1 MELKTADLCTDEG
14 EIACTFVAAIEA
26 SPTPLTPH
34 PTAEQYTGWKHMS
47 GVCRADD
54 PAGDG
59 LVQINGKYSEFA
71 DGVGGHATQKECK
84 DHCEGEKDC
93 LGYAHK
99 ENGDCIIYGP
109 GLDVTD
115 LVWTAD
121 SHSITGPIGDK
132 TMHNVEYICGVKLP
146 PVAKPDV
153 MKESESCRPGAM
165 LALALWLTR
174 LWQ

>member
-1 MELKTADLCTDEG
+1 
-14 EIACTFVAAIEA
+14 
-26 SPTPLTPH
+26 
-34 PTAEQYTGWKHMS
+34 MS
-47 GVCRADD
+47 GACRADNPD
-54 PAGDG
+54 GDG
-59 LVQINGKYSEFA
+59 LVRVNARNSLEAGAGGKP
-71 DGVGGHATQKECK
+71 ATQKECK

-99 ENGDCIIYGP
+99 ENGDCIIYGKD
-109 GLDVTD
+109 LDVTD

-146 PVAKPDV
+146 PAAKADV